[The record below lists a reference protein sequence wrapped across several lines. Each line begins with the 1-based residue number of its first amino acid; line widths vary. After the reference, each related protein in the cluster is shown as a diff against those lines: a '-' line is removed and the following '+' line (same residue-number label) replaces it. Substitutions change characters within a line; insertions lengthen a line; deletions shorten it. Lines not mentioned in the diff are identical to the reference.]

1 LKGPVWAAT
10 LSLSGLLA
18 AARKGGKFK
27 AFGNF
32 SAVTRDLNLLV
43 DEGRAHAEIL
53 ARIPQGRIPNLTEV
67 RLNSVYRGT
76 GVPEGK
82 KALHYTFTY
91 RNADKTLTDEEVN
104 KAQEKANQ
112 ELAKDAGIAIK

>member
-1 LKGPVWAAT
+1 
-10 LSLSGLLA
+10 
-18 AARKGGKFK
+18 
-27 AFGNF
+27 
-32 SAVTRDLNLLV
+32 V
-43 DEGRAHAEIL
+43 DEGRTHAEIVD
-53 ARIPQGRIPNLTEV
+53 RIPQGRIPNLAEV

-91 RNADKTLTDEEVN
+91 RNTEKTLTDDEVN
-104 KAQEKANQ
+104 KSQEKVHQ